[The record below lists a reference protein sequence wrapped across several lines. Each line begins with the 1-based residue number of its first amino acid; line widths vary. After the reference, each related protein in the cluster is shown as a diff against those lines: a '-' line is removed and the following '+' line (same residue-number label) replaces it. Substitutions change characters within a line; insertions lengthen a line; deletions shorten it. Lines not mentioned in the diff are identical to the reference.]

1 MFGVFAFQ
9 RARSLAGAAF
19 APAPPPRLEPRY
31 RDCIVLAGQ
40 GLGDKIIAH
49 RLGLTPRT
57 VESYLRDARRLFGAR
72 DRTELVC
79 AALLA
84 GEIDLAE
91 LRAGQAPRSA
101 EHTSELQSLM
111 RISYA
116 VFCL

>member
-19 APAPPPRLEPRY
+19 APAPPPRLEPPY

-57 VESYLRDARRLFGAR
+57 VESYLRAARRLFGAR
-72 DRTELVC
+72 HRTDLVC
-79 AALLA
+79 TALLA
-84 GEIDLAE
+84 DEIDLAE
-91 LRAGQAPRSA
+91 LRAGPTHQSEARSA
-101 EHTSELQSLM
+101 
-111 RISYA
+111 RKK
-116 VFCL
+116 V